1 MKISVIIEINN
12 LDPDIRNA
20 PSVLKKNILKFIRP
34 AASGILRYHNLMVL
48 NIIQGYELGLVTFM
62 VIKIKIT
69 SQIHL
74 ICFALVVSILK
85 TCHFLIHFTNFLT
98 EINICLKKVT
108 IIDGNTLNPADA
120 N

>member
-34 AASGILRYHNLMVL
+34 AASGILRYHNLNGVKYYTRL
-48 NIIQGYELGLVTFM
+48 RVRVSHFYGHKNKNNFPDTFN
-62 VIKIKIT
+62 
-69 SQIHL
+69 L
-74 ICFALVVSILK
+74 FC
-85 TCHFLIHFTNFLT
+85 TCGFDIDVRSSLIHFTNFLT
-98 EINICLKKVT
+98 EINIRLKKVT